1 MNLTKQFFK
10 YVSQNIFGLLG
21 TSCYIL
27 ADTYFISQAAGTDG
41 VTLLN
46 LCLPVYNFIF
56 AVGSMVGLGAA
67 TRYAILKA
75 QGDERCQRYFSNA
88 IFCACVLSVP
98 FLLVGIFAPGGLL
111 RLMGGDAGIMALGM
125 TLVIISGG
133 IDLSIA
139 GVMPFCAIV
148 FAFMMKGGIPYP
160 LAMVLVLLISAF
172 IGFLNDLMIR
182 KLAVHP
188 FVITLAMQLIL
199 KGVNVV
205 ITSGDVVS
213 GFPEDFSSI
222 MFNEY
227 LGMSIPLLVMIVLA
241 VFYAVMLRKNRYF
254 RQVYFVGGN
263 TNAAELSGINTR
275 RFFRFVYMQSSLLA
289 GVAGIMACFFYGSA
303 NASYGLN
310 IETRVITA
318 VAIGGSSMIHGG
330 IGSIGGTILGLI
342 FVAFINGS
350 FIMSGLSTY
359 YQDVVTGVLLVFAV
373 VFSERLKGMKRKLP
387 GKAKT

>member
-1 MNLTKQFFK
+1 
-10 YVSQNIFGLLG
+10 
-21 TSCYIL
+21 
-27 ADTYFISQAAGTDG
+27 
-41 VTLLN
+41 
-46 LCLPVYNFIF
+46 
-56 AVGSMVGLGAA
+56 
-67 TRYAILKA
+67 
-75 QGDERCQRYFSNA
+75 
-88 IFCACVLSVP
+88 
-98 FLLVGIFAPGGLL
+98 
-111 RLMGGDAGIMALGM
+111 
-125 TLVIISGG
+125 
-133 IDLSIA
+133 
-139 GVMPFCAIV
+139 MPFCAIV

-330 IGSIGGTILGLI
+330 IGSIGGI

>member
-1 MNLTKQFFK
+1 MNKNPSARSARALKAVSGRLTKVDQQIW
-10 YVSQNIFGLLG
+10 VV
-21 TSCYIL
+21 
-27 ADTYFISQAAGTDG
+27 
-41 VTLLN
+41 VTLTVLIFVGMSIAIPHYAS
-46 LCLPVYNFIF
+46 LYNIKT
-56 AVGSMVGLGAA
+56 MINN
-67 TRYAILKA
+67 YAL
-75 QGDERCQRYFSNA
+75 E
-88 IFCACVLSVP
+88 
-98 FLLVGIFAPGGLL
+98 
-111 RLMGGDAGIMALGM
+111 GIMALGM

-133 IDLSIA
+133 IDLSVA
-139 GVMPFCAIV
+139 GVMPFCAIL
-148 FAFMMKGGIPYP
+148 FAFMMKGGIPFP
-160 LAMVLVLLISAF
+160 VAMVLVLLIAAF

-213 GFPEDFSSI
+213 GFPEDFSAI

-227 LGMSIPLLVMIVLA
+227 FGMSIPLLVLIVLA
-241 VFYAVMLRKNRYF
+241 VFYAIMLRKNRYF

>member
-1 MNLTKQFFK
+1 MNKNPSARSARALKA
-10 YVSQNIFGLLG
+10 VSGRLKKVDQQIWVV
-21 TSCYIL
+21 
-27 ADTYFISQAAGTDG
+27 
-41 VTLLN
+41 VTLTVLIFVGMSIAIPHYAS
-46 LCLPVYNFIF
+46 LYNIKT
-56 AVGSMVGLGAA
+56 MINN
-67 TRYAILKA
+67 YAL
-75 QGDERCQRYFSNA
+75 E
-88 IFCACVLSVP
+88 
-98 FLLVGIFAPGGLL
+98 
-111 RLMGGDAGIMALGM
+111 GIMALGM

-133 IDLSIA
+133 IDLSVA
-139 GVMPFCAIV
+139 GVMPFCAIL
-148 FAFMMKGGIPYP
+148 FAFMMKGGIPFP
-160 LAMVLVLLISAF
+160 VDMVLVLLIAAF

-213 GFPEDFSSI
+213 GFPEDFSAI

-227 LGMSIPLLVMIVLA
+227 FGMSIPLLVLIVLA
-241 VFYAVMLRKNRYF
+241 VFYAIMLRKNRYF

>member
-1 MNLTKQFFK
+1 MDKNPSARSVGTLNAVSGRLKKVDQQIWVVLSLT
-10 YVSQNIFGLLG
+10 VL
-21 TSCYIL
+21 
-27 ADTYFISQAAGTDG
+27 
-41 VTLLN
+41 
-46 LCLPVYNFIF
+46 IF
-56 AVGSMVGLGAA
+56 AGMSIAIPH
-67 TRYAILKA
+67 YASLYNVKTMI
-75 QGDERCQRYFSNA
+75 SNYA
-88 IFCACVLSVP
+88 LE
-98 FLLVGIFAPGGLL
+98 
-111 RLMGGDAGIMALGM
+111 GIMALGM

-139 GVMPFCAIV
+139 GVMPFCAIL
-148 FAFMMKGGIPYP
+148 FALMIKGGIPYP
-160 LAMVLVLLISAF
+160 LAMVFVLLAAMV

-182 KLAVHP
+182 KLEVHP

-199 KGVNVV
+199 KGINVV

-227 LGMSIPLLVMIVLA
+227 LGMSIPLLTLIVLTA
-241 VFYAVMLRKNRYF
+241 FYAVMLRKNRYF

-263 TNAAELSGINTR
+263 PNAAELSGINTG
-275 RFFRFVYMQSSLLA
+275 RFFRFVYMQSALLA

-359 YQDVVTGVLLVFAV
+359 YQDVIIGVLLVFAV
-373 VFSERLKGMKRKLP
+373 VFSERLKGIKRKHP
-387 GKAKT
+387 RKAKTESSRRKVK

>member
-1 MNLTKQFFK
+1 MDKNP
-10 YVSQNIFGLLG
+10 S
-21 TSCYIL
+21 
-27 ADTYFISQAAGTDG
+27 ARPARA
-41 VTLLN
+41 
-46 LCLPVYNFIF
+46 
-56 AVGSMVGLGAA
+56 
-67 TRYAILKA
+67 LKA
-75 QGDERCQRYFSNA
+75 VRGRLKKVDQQIWVVVALTVLIFVGMSIA
-88 IFCACVLSVP
+88 IPHYASLYNIKTMINNYA
-98 FLLVGIFAPGGLL
+98 LE
-111 RLMGGDAGIMALGM
+111 GIMALGM

-133 IDLSIA
+133 IDLSVA
-139 GVMPFCAIV
+139 GVMPFCAIL

-160 LAMVLVLLISAF
+160 AAMVLVLLIAVC

-213 GFPEDFSSI
+213 GFPEDFSAI

-227 LGMSIPLLVMIVLA
+227 FGLSIPLLVLIVLA
-241 VFYAVMLRKNRYF
+241 VFYAIMLRKNRYF

-263 TNAAELSGINTR
+263 TNAAELSGINTS

-387 GKAKT
+387 KKAKT

>member
-1 MNLTKQFFK
+1 MDKK
-10 YVSQNIFGLLG
+10 PSMRP
-21 TSCYIL
+21 
-27 ADTYFISQAAGTDG
+27 ARA
-41 VTLLN
+41 LN
-46 LCLPVYNFIF
+46 
-56 AVGSMVGLGAA
+56 AVGGRLKKVDQQIWVVITLTVLIFSGMSVAIPH
-67 TRYAILKA
+67 YASLYNIKTMINNYAL
-75 QGDERCQRYFSNA
+75 E
-88 IFCACVLSVP
+88 
-98 FLLVGIFAPGGLL
+98 
-111 RLMGGDAGIMALGM
+111 GIMALGM

-172 IGFLNDLMIR
+172 IGFLNDLMLR

-222 MFNEY
+222 MFNEC

>member
-1 MNLTKQFFK
+1 MDKNPSARSVGTLNAVSGRLKKVDQQIWVVLSLT
-10 YVSQNIFGLLG
+10 
-21 TSCYIL
+21 IL
-27 ADTYFISQAAGTDG
+27 
-41 VTLLN
+41 
-46 LCLPVYNFIF
+46 IF
-56 AVGSMVGLGAA
+56 AGMSIAIPH
-67 TRYAILKA
+67 YASLYNVKTMI
-75 QGDERCQRYFSNA
+75 SNYA
-88 IFCACVLSVP
+88 LE
-98 FLLVGIFAPGGLL
+98 
-111 RLMGGDAGIMALGM
+111 GIMALGM

-139 GVMPFCAIV
+139 GVMPFCAIL
-148 FAFMMKGGIPYP
+148 FAFMIKGGIPYP
-160 LAMVLVLLISAF
+160 LAMVFVLLAAMV

-182 KLAVHP
+182 KLEVHP

-199 KGVNVV
+199 KGINVV

-227 LGMSIPLLVMIVLA
+227 LGMSIPLLTLIVLA
-241 VFYAVMLRKNRYF
+241 AFYAVMLRKNRYF

-263 TNAAELSGINTR
+263 PNAAELSGINTG
-275 RFFRFVYMQSSLLA
+275 RFFRFVYMQSALLA

-318 VAIGGSSMIHGG
+318 VAIGGSNMIHGG

-359 YQDVVTGVLLVFAV
+359 YQDVIIGVLLVFAV
-373 VFSERLKGMKRKLP
+373 VFSERLKGIKRKHP
-387 GKAKT
+387 RKAKTESSRRKVK

>member
-1 MNLTKQFFK
+1 MDKK
-10 YVSQNIFGLLG
+10 PSMRRP
-21 TSCYIL
+21 
-27 ADTYFISQAAGTDG
+27 ARA
-41 VTLLN
+41 LN
-46 LCLPVYNFIF
+46 
-56 AVGSMVGLGAA
+56 AVGGRLKKVDQQIWGVITLTVLIFSGMSVAIPH
-67 TRYAILKA
+67 YASLYNIKTMINNYAL
-75 QGDERCQRYFSNA
+75 E
-88 IFCACVLSVP
+88 
-98 FLLVGIFAPGGLL
+98 
-111 RLMGGDAGIMALGM
+111 GIMALGM

>member
-1 MNLTKQFFK
+1 MDKKSSRSPVRVWEVASNRLKKVDQQIWVVATLT
-10 YVSQNIFGLLG
+10 
-21 TSCYIL
+21 IL
-27 ADTYFISQAAGTDG
+27 
-41 VTLLN
+41 
-46 LCLPVYNFIF
+46 IF
-56 AVGSMVGLGAA
+56 AGMSIVIPH
-67 TRYAILKA
+67 YASLYNIKIMINNYAL
-75 QGDERCQRYFSNA
+75 E
-88 IFCACVLSVP
+88 
-98 FLLVGIFAPGGLL
+98 
-111 RLMGGDAGIMALGM
+111 GIMALGM

-139 GVMPFCAIV
+139 GVMPFCAII
-148 FAFMMKGGIPYP
+148 FAFLVKAGIPWP
-160 LAMVLVLLISAF
+160 FAMVLVLLISAG

-213 GFPEDFSSI
+213 GFPEDFSRI

-227 LGMSIPLLVMIVLA
+227 FGLSIPMLVLIVLA
-241 VFYAVMLRKNRYF
+241 VFYVIMLRRNRYV

-263 TNAAELSGINTR
+263 TAAAELSGINTR
-275 RFFRFVYMQSSLLA
+275 RFFRFIYMQSSILA
-289 GVAGIMACFFYGSA
+289 GIAGVMACFFYGSA

-310 IETRVITA
+310 IETRVIAA

-359 YQDVVTGVLLVFAV
+359 YQDVVIGVLLVFAV
-373 VFSERLKGMKRKLP
+373 VFSERLKGMKHKFHRKE
-387 GKAKT
+387 KTK

>member
-1 MNLTKQFFK
+1 MDKNPSARSVGTLNAVSGRLKKVDQQIWVVLSLT
-10 YVSQNIFGLLG
+10 VL
-21 TSCYIL
+21 
-27 ADTYFISQAAGTDG
+27 
-41 VTLLN
+41 
-46 LCLPVYNFIF
+46 IF
-56 AVGSMVGLGAA
+56 AGMSIAIPH
-67 TRYAILKA
+67 YASLYNVKTMI
-75 QGDERCQRYFSNA
+75 SNYA
-88 IFCACVLSVP
+88 LE
-98 FLLVGIFAPGGLL
+98 
-111 RLMGGDAGIMALGM
+111 GIMALGM

-139 GVMPFCAIV
+139 GVMPFCAIL
-148 FAFMMKGGIPYP
+148 FAFMIKGGIPYP
-160 LAMVLVLLISAF
+160 LAMVFVLLAAMV

-182 KLAVHP
+182 KLEVHP

-199 KGVNVV
+199 KGINVV

-227 LGMSIPLLVMIVLA
+227 LGMSIPLLTLIVLA
-241 VFYAVMLRKNRYF
+241 AFYAVMLRKNRYF

-263 TNAAELSGINTR
+263 PNAAELSGINTG
-275 RFFRFVYMQSSLLA
+275 RFFRFVYMQSALLA

-359 YQDVVTGVLLVFAV
+359 YQDVIIGVLLVFAV

>member
-1 MNLTKQFFK
+1 MDKNPSARSVGTLNAVSGRLKKVDQQIWVVLSLT
-10 YVSQNIFGLLG
+10 
-21 TSCYIL
+21 IL
-27 ADTYFISQAAGTDG
+27 
-41 VTLLN
+41 
-46 LCLPVYNFIF
+46 IF
-56 AVGSMVGLGAA
+56 AGMSIAIPH
-67 TRYAILKA
+67 YASLYNVKTMI
-75 QGDERCQRYFSNA
+75 SNYA
-88 IFCACVLSVP
+88 LE
-98 FLLVGIFAPGGLL
+98 
-111 RLMGGDAGIMALGM
+111 GIMALGM

-139 GVMPFCAIV
+139 GVMPFCAIL
-148 FAFMMKGGIPYP
+148 FAFMIKGGIPYP
-160 LAMVLVLLISAF
+160 LAMVFVLLAAMV

-182 KLAVHP
+182 KLEVHP

-199 KGVNVV
+199 KGINVV

-227 LGMSIPLLVMIVLA
+227 LGMSIPLLTLIVLA
-241 VFYAVMLRKNRYF
+241 AFYAVMLRKSRYF

-263 TNAAELSGINTR
+263 PNAAELSGINTG
-275 RFFRFVYMQSSLLA
+275 RFFRFVYMQSALLA

-359 YQDVVTGVLLVFAV
+359 YQDVIIGVLLVFAV
-373 VFSERLKGMKRKLP
+373 VFSERLKGIKRKHP
-387 GKAKT
+387 RKAKTESSRRKVK

>member
-1 MNLTKQFFK
+1 MDKKSSARPANAL
-10 YVSQNIFGLLG
+10 S
-21 TSCYIL
+21 
-27 ADTYFISQAAGTDG
+27 
-41 VTLLN
+41 
-46 LCLPVYNFIF
+46 
-56 AVGSMVGLGAA
+56 AVGKRFKKVDPQIWVVVSLTVLIFVGMSLVIPY
-67 TRYAILKA
+67 YASFYNIKTMINNYAL
-75 QGDERCQRYFSNA
+75 E
-88 IFCACVLSVP
+88 
-98 FLLVGIFAPGGLL
+98 
-111 RLMGGDAGIMALGM
+111 GIMALGM

-133 IDLSIA
+133 IDLSVA
-139 GVMPFCAIV
+139 GVMPFCAIL
-148 FAFMMKGGIPYP
+148 FAFMMKGGIVWP
-160 LAMVLVLLISAF
+160 LAMVLVLLISAS

-213 GFPEDFSSI
+213 GFPDDFSAI

-227 LGMSIPLLVMIVLA
+227 FGLSIPMLVLIVLA
-241 VFYAVMLRKNRYF
+241 VFYFIMLRKSRYF

-263 TNAAELSGINTR
+263 LAAAELSGINTA

-289 GVAGIMACFFYGSA
+289 GVAGLMACFFYGSA

-330 IGSIGGTILGLI
+330 IGSIGGTLLGLV

-373 VFSERLKGMKRKLP
+373 VFSERLKGMKRRVPK
-387 GKAKT
+387 KVKNT

>member
-1 MNLTKQFFK
+1 MDKNPSARSVGTLNAVSGRLKKVDQQIWVVLSLT
-10 YVSQNIFGLLG
+10 VL
-21 TSCYIL
+21 
-27 ADTYFISQAAGTDG
+27 
-41 VTLLN
+41 
-46 LCLPVYNFIF
+46 IF
-56 AVGSMVGLGAA
+56 AGMSIAIPH
-67 TRYAILKA
+67 YASLYNVKTMI
-75 QGDERCQRYFSNA
+75 SNYA
-88 IFCACVLSVP
+88 LE
-98 FLLVGIFAPGGLL
+98 
-111 RLMGGDAGIMALGM
+111 GIMALGM

-139 GVMPFCAIV
+139 GVMPFCAIL
-148 FAFMMKGGIPYP
+148 FAFMIKGGIPYP
-160 LAMVLVLLISAF
+160 LAMVFVLLAAMV

-182 KLAVHP
+182 KLEVHP

-199 KGVNVV
+199 KGINVV

-227 LGMSIPLLVMIVLA
+227 WGMSIPLLTLIVLA
-241 VFYAVMLRKNRYF
+241 AFYAVMLRKNRYF

-263 TNAAELSGINTR
+263 PNAAELSGINTG
-275 RFFRFVYMQSSLLA
+275 RFFRFVYMQSALLA

-359 YQDVVTGVLLVFAV
+359 YQDVIIGVLLVFAV
-373 VFSERLKGMKRKLP
+373 VFSERLKGIKRKHP
-387 GKAKT
+387 RKAKTESSRRKVK

>member
-1 MNLTKQFFK
+1 MDKK
-10 YVSQNIFGLLG
+10 PSMRP
-21 TSCYIL
+21 
-27 ADTYFISQAAGTDG
+27 ARA
-41 VTLLN
+41 LN
-46 LCLPVYNFIF
+46 
-56 AVGSMVGLGAA
+56 AVGGRLKMVDQQIWVVITLTVLIFSGMSVAIPH
-67 TRYAILKA
+67 YASLYNIKTMINNYAL
-75 QGDERCQRYFSNA
+75 E
-88 IFCACVLSVP
+88 
-98 FLLVGIFAPGGLL
+98 
-111 RLMGGDAGIMALGM
+111 GIMALGM

-227 LGMSIPLLVMIVLA
+227 LSMSIPLLVMIVLA

>member
-1 MNLTKQFFK
+1 MDKNPSARSVGTLNAVSGRLKKVDQQIWVVLSLT
-10 YVSQNIFGLLG
+10 VL
-21 TSCYIL
+21 
-27 ADTYFISQAAGTDG
+27 
-41 VTLLN
+41 
-46 LCLPVYNFIF
+46 IF
-56 AVGSMVGLGAA
+56 AGMSIAIPH
-67 TRYAILKA
+67 YASLYNVKTMI
-75 QGDERCQRYFSNA
+75 SNYA
-88 IFCACVLSVP
+88 LE
-98 FLLVGIFAPGGLL
+98 
-111 RLMGGDAGIMALGM
+111 GIMALGM

-139 GVMPFCAIV
+139 GVMPFCAIL
-148 FAFMMKGGIPYP
+148 FAFMIKGGIPYP
-160 LAMVLVLLISAF
+160 LAMVFVLLAAMV

-182 KLAVHP
+182 KLEVHP

-199 KGVNVV
+199 KGINVV

-227 LGMSIPLLVMIVLA
+227 LGMSIPLLTLIVLA
-241 VFYAVMLRKNRYF
+241 AFYAVMLRKNRYF

-263 TNAAELSGINTR
+263 SNAAELSGINTG
-275 RFFRFVYMQSSLLA
+275 RFFRFVYMQSALLA

-359 YQDVVTGVLLVFAV
+359 YQDVIIGVLLVFAV
-373 VFSERLKGMKRKLP
+373 VFSERLKGIKRKHP
-387 GKAKT
+387 RKAKTESSRRKVK

>member
-1 MNLTKQFFK
+1 MDKK
-10 YVSQNIFGLLG
+10 PSMRP
-21 TSCYIL
+21 
-27 ADTYFISQAAGTDG
+27 ARA
-41 VTLLN
+41 LN
-46 LCLPVYNFIF
+46 
-56 AVGSMVGLGAA
+56 AVGGRLKKVDQQIWVVITLTVLIFSGMSVAIPH
-67 TRYAILKA
+67 YASLYNIKTMINNSAL
-75 QGDERCQRYFSNA
+75 E
-88 IFCACVLSVP
+88 
-98 FLLVGIFAPGGLL
+98 
-111 RLMGGDAGIMALGM
+111 GIMALGL

-188 FVITLAMQLIL
+188 FVITLAKQLIL

>member
-1 MNLTKQFFK
+1 MDKNPSARSVGTLNAVSGRLKKVDQQIWVVLSLT
-10 YVSQNIFGLLG
+10 VL
-21 TSCYIL
+21 
-27 ADTYFISQAAGTDG
+27 
-41 VTLLN
+41 
-46 LCLPVYNFIF
+46 IF
-56 AVGSMVGLGAA
+56 AGMSIAIPH
-67 TRYAILKA
+67 YASLYNVKTMI
-75 QGDERCQRYFSNA
+75 SNYA
-88 IFCACVLSVP
+88 LE
-98 FLLVGIFAPGGLL
+98 
-111 RLMGGDAGIMALGM
+111 GIMALGM

-139 GVMPFCAIV
+139 GVMPFCAIL
-148 FAFMMKGGIPYP
+148 FAFMIKGGIPYP
-160 LAMVLVLLISAF
+160 LAMVFVLLAAIV

-182 KLAVHP
+182 KLEVHP

-199 KGVNVV
+199 KGINVV

-227 LGMSIPLLVMIVLA
+227 LGMSIPLLTLIVLA
-241 VFYAVMLRKNRYF
+241 AFYAVMLRKNRYF

-263 TNAAELSGINTR
+263 PNAAELSGINTG
-275 RFFRFVYMQSSLLA
+275 RFFRFVYMQSALLA

-359 YQDVVTGVLLVFAV
+359 YQDVIIGVLLVFAV
-373 VFSERLKGMKRKLP
+373 VFSERLKGIKRKHP
-387 GKAKT
+387 RKAKTESSRRKVK

>member
-1 MNLTKQFFK
+1 MDKNPSTRSVGTLNAVGGRLKKVDQQIWVVLSLT
-10 YVSQNIFGLLG
+10 VL
-21 TSCYIL
+21 
-27 ADTYFISQAAGTDG
+27 
-41 VTLLN
+41 
-46 LCLPVYNFIF
+46 IF
-56 AVGSMVGLGAA
+56 AGMSIAIPH
-67 TRYAILKA
+67 YASLYNVKTMI
-75 QGDERCQRYFSNA
+75 SNYA
-88 IFCACVLSVP
+88 LE
-98 FLLVGIFAPGGLL
+98 
-111 RLMGGDAGIMALGM
+111 GIMALGM

-139 GVMPFCAIV
+139 GVMPFCAIL
-148 FAFMMKGGIPYP
+148 FAFMIKGGIPYP
-160 LAMVLVLLISAF
+160 LAMVFVLLAAMV

-182 KLAVHP
+182 KLEVHP

-199 KGVNVV
+199 KGINVV

-227 LGMSIPLLVMIVLA
+227 LGMSIPLLTLIVLA
-241 VFYAVMLRKNRYF
+241 AFYAVMLRKNRYF

-263 TNAAELSGINTR
+263 PNAAELSGINTG
-275 RFFRFVYMQSSLLA
+275 RFFRFVYMQSALLA

-359 YQDVVTGVLLVFAV
+359 YQDVIIGVLLVFAV
-373 VFSERLKGMKRKLP
+373 VFSERLKGIKRKHP
-387 GKAKT
+387 RKAKTESSRRKVK

>member
-1 MNLTKQFFK
+1 MDKNPSARSVGTLNAVSGRLKKVDQQIWVVLSLT
-10 YVSQNIFGLLG
+10 VL
-21 TSCYIL
+21 
-27 ADTYFISQAAGTDG
+27 
-41 VTLLN
+41 
-46 LCLPVYNFIF
+46 IF
-56 AVGSMVGLGAA
+56 AGMSIAIPH
-67 TRYAILKA
+67 YASLYNVKTMI
-75 QGDERCQRYFSNA
+75 SNYA
-88 IFCACVLSVP
+88 LE
-98 FLLVGIFAPGGLL
+98 
-111 RLMGGDAGIMALGM
+111 GIMALGM

-139 GVMPFCAIV
+139 GVMPFCAIL
-148 FAFMMKGGIPYP
+148 FAFMIKGGIPYP
-160 LAMVLVLLISAF
+160 LAMVFVLLAAMV

-182 KLAVHP
+182 KLEVHP

-199 KGVNVV
+199 KGINVV

-227 LGMSIPLLVMIVLA
+227 LGMSIPLLTLIVLA
-241 VFYAVMLRKNRYF
+241 AFYAVMLRKNRYF

-263 TNAAELSGINTR
+263 PNAAELSGINTG
-275 RFFRFVYMQSSLLA
+275 RFFRFVYMQSALLA

-359 YQDVVTGVLLVFAV
+359 YQDVIIGVLLVFAV
-373 VFSERLKGMKRKLP
+373 VFSERLKGIKRKHP
-387 GKAKT
+387 RKAKTESSRRKVK

>member
-1 MNLTKQFFK
+1 MDKNPSARSVGTLNAVSGRLKKVDQQIWVVLSLT
-10 YVSQNIFGLLG
+10 
-21 TSCYIL
+21 IL
-27 ADTYFISQAAGTDG
+27 
-41 VTLLN
+41 
-46 LCLPVYNFIF
+46 IF
-56 AVGSMVGLGAA
+56 AGMSIAIPH
-67 TRYAILKA
+67 YASLYNVKTMI
-75 QGDERCQRYFSNA
+75 SNYA
-88 IFCACVLSVP
+88 LE
-98 FLLVGIFAPGGLL
+98 
-111 RLMGGDAGIMALGM
+111 GIMALGM

-139 GVMPFCAIV
+139 GVMPFCAIL
-148 FAFMMKGGIPYP
+148 FAFMIKGGIPYP
-160 LAMVLVLLISAF
+160 LAMVFVLLAAMV

-182 KLAVHP
+182 KLEVHP

-199 KGVNVV
+199 KGINVV

-227 LGMSIPLLVMIVLA
+227 LGMSIPLLTLIVLA
-241 VFYAVMLRKNRYF
+241 AFYAVMLRKNRYF

-263 TNAAELSGINTR
+263 PNAAELSGINTG
-275 RFFRFVYMQSSLLA
+275 RFFRFVYMQSALLA

-359 YQDVVTGVLLVFAV
+359 YQDVIIGVLLVFAV
-373 VFSERLKGMKRKLP
+373 VFSERLKGIKRKHP
-387 GKAKT
+387 RKAKTESSRRKVK

>member
-1 MNLTKQFFK
+1 MDKK
-10 YVSQNIFGLLG
+10 PSMRP
-21 TSCYIL
+21 
-27 ADTYFISQAAGTDG
+27 ARA
-41 VTLLN
+41 LN
-46 LCLPVYNFIF
+46 
-56 AVGSMVGLGAA
+56 AVGGRLKKVDQQIWVVITLTVLIFSGMSVAIPH
-67 TRYAILKA
+67 YASLYNIKTMINNYAL
-75 QGDERCQRYFSNA
+75 E
-88 IFCACVLSVP
+88 
-98 FLLVGIFAPGGLL
+98 
-111 RLMGGDAGIMALGM
+111 GIMALGM

-148 FAFMMKGGIPYP
+148 CAFMMKGGIPYP
-160 LAMVLVLLISAF
+160 LDMVLVLLISAF
-172 IGFLNDLMIR
+172 IGFLNDLMLR

-222 MFNEY
+222 MFNEC

>member
-1 MNLTKQFFK
+1 MDKNPSARSVGTLNAVSGRLKKVDQQIWVVLSLT
-10 YVSQNIFGLLG
+10 VL
-21 TSCYIL
+21 
-27 ADTYFISQAAGTDG
+27 
-41 VTLLN
+41 
-46 LCLPVYNFIF
+46 IF
-56 AVGSMVGLGAA
+56 AGMSIAIPH
-67 TRYAILKA
+67 YASLYNVKTMI
-75 QGDERCQRYFSNA
+75 SNYA
-88 IFCACVLSVP
+88 LE
-98 FLLVGIFAPGGLL
+98 
-111 RLMGGDAGIMALGM
+111 GIMALGM

-139 GVMPFCAIV
+139 GVMPFCAIL
-148 FAFMMKGGIPYP
+148 FAFMIKGGIPYP
-160 LAMVLVLLISAF
+160 LAMVFVLLAAMV

-182 KLAVHP
+182 KLEVHP

-199 KGVNVV
+199 KGINVV

-227 LGMSIPLLVMIVLA
+227 LGMSIPLLTLIVLA
-241 VFYAVMLRKNRYF
+241 AFYAVMLRKNRYF

-263 TNAAELSGINTR
+263 PNAAELSGINTGH
-275 RFFRFVYMQSSLLA
+275 FFRFVYMQSALLA

-359 YQDVVTGVLLVFAV
+359 YQDVIIGVLLVFAV
-373 VFSERLKGMKRKLP
+373 VFSERLKGIKRKHP
-387 GKAKT
+387 RKAKTESSRRKVK

>member
-1 MNLTKQFFK
+1 MDKNPSARSVGTLNAVSGRLKKVDQQIWVVLSLT
-10 YVSQNIFGLLG
+10 VL
-21 TSCYIL
+21 
-27 ADTYFISQAAGTDG
+27 
-41 VTLLN
+41 
-46 LCLPVYNFIF
+46 IF
-56 AVGSMVGLGAA
+56 AGMSIAIPH
-67 TRYAILKA
+67 YASLYNVKTMI
-75 QGDERCQRYFSNA
+75 SNYA
-88 IFCACVLSVP
+88 LE
-98 FLLVGIFAPGGLL
+98 
-111 RLMGGDAGIMALGM
+111 GIMALGM

-139 GVMPFCAIV
+139 GVMPFCAIL
-148 FAFMMKGGIPYP
+148 FAFMIKGGIPYP
-160 LAMVLVLLISAF
+160 LAMVFVLLAAMV

-182 KLAVHP
+182 KLEVHP

-199 KGVNVV
+199 KGINVV

-227 LGMSIPLLVMIVLA
+227 LGMSIPLLTLIVLA
-241 VFYAVMLRKNRYF
+241 AFYAVMLRKNRYF
-254 RQVYFVGGN
+254 RKVYFVGGN
-263 TNAAELSGINTR
+263 PNAAELSGINTG
-275 RFFRFVYMQSSLLA
+275 RFFRFVYMQSALLA

-359 YQDVVTGVLLVFAV
+359 YQDVIIGVLLVFAV
-373 VFSERLKGMKRKLP
+373 VFSERLKGIKRKHP
-387 GKAKT
+387 RKAKTESSRRKVK

>member
-1 MNLTKQFFK
+1 MDKK
-10 YVSQNIFGLLG
+10 PSMRP
-21 TSCYIL
+21 
-27 ADTYFISQAAGTDG
+27 ARA
-41 VTLLN
+41 LN
-46 LCLPVYNFIF
+46 
-56 AVGSMVGLGAA
+56 AVGGRLKKVDQQIWVVITLTVLIFSGMSVAIPH
-67 TRYAILKA
+67 YASLYNIKTMINNYALE
-75 QGDERCQRYFSNA
+75 GS
-88 IFCACVLSVP
+88 
-98 FLLVGIFAPGGLL
+98 
-111 RLMGGDAGIMALGM
+111 MALVM

>member
-1 MNLTKQFFK
+1 MDKK
-10 YVSQNIFGLLG
+10 PSMRP
-21 TSCYIL
+21 
-27 ADTYFISQAAGTDG
+27 ARA
-41 VTLLN
+41 LN
-46 LCLPVYNFIF
+46 
-56 AVGSMVGLGAA
+56 AVGGRLKKVDQQIWVVITLTVLIFSGMSVAIPH
-67 TRYAILKA
+67 YASLYNIKTMINNYAL
-75 QGDERCQRYFSNA
+75 E
-88 IFCACVLSVP
+88 
-98 FLLVGIFAPGGLL
+98 
-111 RLMGGDAGIMALGM
+111 GIMALGM

-222 MFNEY
+222 MFYEY
-227 LGMSIPLLVMIVLA
+227 LGMSFPLLVMIVLA
-241 VFYAVMLRKNRYF
+241 VFYAVMLRKNRYC

-373 VFSERLKGMKRKLP
+373 VFSERLKGMKRTLP

>member
-1 MNLTKQFFK
+1 MNKNPSARSARALKA
-10 YVSQNIFGLLG
+10 VSGRLKKVDQQIWVV
-21 TSCYIL
+21 
-27 ADTYFISQAAGTDG
+27 
-41 VTLLN
+41 VTLTVLIFVGMSIAIPHYAS
-46 LCLPVYNFIF
+46 LYNIKT
-56 AVGSMVGLGAA
+56 MINN
-67 TRYAILKA
+67 YAL
-75 QGDERCQRYFSNA
+75 E
-88 IFCACVLSVP
+88 
-98 FLLVGIFAPGGLL
+98 
-111 RLMGGDAGIMALGM
+111 GIMALGM

-133 IDLSIA
+133 IDLSVA
-139 GVMPFCAIV
+139 GVMPFCAIL
-148 FAFMMKGGIPYP
+148 FAFMMKGGIPFP
-160 LAMVLVLLISAF
+160 VAMVLVLLIAAF

-213 GFPEDFSSI
+213 GFPEDFSAI

-227 LGMSIPLLVMIVLA
+227 FGMSIPLLVLIVLA
-241 VFYAVMLRKNRYF
+241 VFYAIMLRKNRYF

-275 RFFRFVYMQSSLLA
+275 RLFRFVYMQSSLLA

-359 YQDVVTGVLLVFAV
+359 YQDVVTGVLLVFAL

-387 GKAKT
+387 RKAKT

>member
-1 MNLTKQFFK
+1 MDKNPSARSVGTLNAVSGRLKKVDQQIWVVLSLT
-10 YVSQNIFGLLG
+10 VL
-21 TSCYIL
+21 
-27 ADTYFISQAAGTDG
+27 
-41 VTLLN
+41 
-46 LCLPVYNFIF
+46 IF
-56 AVGSMVGLGAA
+56 AGMSIAIPH
-67 TRYAILKA
+67 YASLYNVKTMI
-75 QGDERCQRYFSNA
+75 SNYA
-88 IFCACVLSVP
+88 LE
-98 FLLVGIFAPGGLL
+98 
-111 RLMGGDAGIMALGM
+111 GIMALGM

-139 GVMPFCAIV
+139 GVMPFCAIL
-148 FAFMMKGGIPYP
+148 FALMIKGGIPYP
-160 LAMVLVLLISAF
+160 LAMVFVLLAAMV

-182 KLAVHP
+182 KLEVHP

-199 KGVNVV
+199 KGINVV

-227 LGMSIPLLVMIVLA
+227 LGMSIPLLTLIVLA
-241 VFYAVMLRKNRYF
+241 AFYAVMLRKNRYF

-263 TNAAELSGINTR
+263 PNAAELSGINTG
-275 RFFRFVYMQSSLLA
+275 RFFRFVYMQSALLA

-318 VAIGGSSMIHGG
+318 VAIGGSSMIYGG

-373 VFSERLKGMKRKLP
+373 VFSERLKGMKRKIP

>member
-1 MNLTKQFFK
+1 MDKNPSTRSVGTLNAVGGRLKKVDQQIWVVLSLT
-10 YVSQNIFGLLG
+10 VL
-21 TSCYIL
+21 
-27 ADTYFISQAAGTDG
+27 
-41 VTLLN
+41 
-46 LCLPVYNFIF
+46 IF
-56 AVGSMVGLGAA
+56 AGMSIAIPH
-67 TRYAILKA
+67 YASLYNVKTMINNYAL
-75 QGDERCQRYFSNA
+75 E
-88 IFCACVLSVP
+88 
-98 FLLVGIFAPGGLL
+98 
-111 RLMGGDAGIMALGM
+111 GIMALGM

-139 GVMPFCAIV
+139 GVMPFCAIL
-148 FAFMMKGGIPYP
+148 FAFMIKGGIPYP
-160 LAMVLVLLISAF
+160 LAMVFVLLAAAV
-172 IGFLNDLMIR
+172 IGFLNDLLIR
-182 KLAVHP
+182 KLEVHP

-199 KGVNVV
+199 KGINVV

-227 LGMSIPLLVMIVLA
+227 WGMSIPLLTLIVLA
-241 VFYAVMLRKNRYF
+241 AFYAVMLRKNRYF

-263 TNAAELSGINTR
+263 PNAAELSGINTG
-275 RFFRFVYMQSSLLA
+275 RFFRFVYMQSALLA

-342 FVAFINGS
+342 FVASINGS

-359 YQDVVTGVLLVFAV
+359 YQDVIIGVLLVFAV
-373 VFSERLKGMKRKLP
+373 VFSERLKGIKRKHP
-387 GKAKT
+387 RKAKTESSRRKVK

>member
-1 MNLTKQFFK
+1 MNKNPSARSARALKA
-10 YVSQNIFGLLG
+10 VSGRLKKVDQQIWVV
-21 TSCYIL
+21 
-27 ADTYFISQAAGTDG
+27 
-41 VTLLN
+41 VTLTVLIFVGMSIAIPHYAS
-46 LCLPVYNFIF
+46 LYNIKT
-56 AVGSMVGLGAA
+56 MINN
-67 TRYAILKA
+67 YAL
-75 QGDERCQRYFSNA
+75 E
-88 IFCACVLSVP
+88 
-98 FLLVGIFAPGGLL
+98 
-111 RLMGGDAGIMALGM
+111 GIMALGM

-133 IDLSIA
+133 IDLSVA
-139 GVMPFCAIV
+139 GVMPFCAIL
-148 FAFMMKGGIPYP
+148 FAFMMKGGIPFP
-160 LAMVLVLLISAF
+160 VAMVLVLLIAAF

-213 GFPEDFSSI
+213 GFPEDFSAI

-227 LGMSIPLLVMIVLA
+227 FGMSIPLLVLIVLA
-241 VFYAVMLRKNRYF
+241 VFYAIMLRKNRYF